1 MHSPT
6 DINLLWDAMRKLIE
20 ICVGLCADF
29 GLSDWRQCAHQRRRI
44 KKLFRQVQ
52 RLKHSS
58 SKDEEKRAAKQEA
71 IRQAHRDSLE
81 AAETLAARVRETL
94 GILQF
99 GQVPATLLAPL
110 QLYLDDAERQI
121 DQIRRRA
128 LLGETI
134 PHAEKVFS
142 LFERHTDWIGA
153 ARDPLPAGHG
163 ATAQPDLSAEET
175 SGHRHAT
182 V

>member
-20 ICVGLCADF
+20 ICAGLCADF
-29 GLSDWRQCAHQRRRI
+29 GLSDWRQSAYQRRRI

-81 AAETLAARVRETL
+81 AAEVLMARVRETL
-94 GILQF
+94 GTLQVAR
-99 GQVPATLLAPL
+99 VPATLLAPV
-110 QLYLDDAERQI
+110 QLYLDDAER
-121 DQIRRRA
+121 
-128 LLGETI
+128 
-134 PHAEKVFS
+134 
-142 LFERHTDWIGA
+142 
-153 ARDPLPAGHG
+153 
-163 ATAQPDLSAEET
+163 
-175 SGHRHAT
+175 
-182 V
+182 